1 MAALPA
7 PPPLVW
13 VTGAGGLIGR
23 YLLAVAPEVV
33 PIWTVRGLTRR
44 DLDLADLPALR
55 QRFREDRPARVIHC
69 AGLTASPACQ
79 EDPPL
84 ARQLNVAVT
93 TALVALASD
102 IPLTFLSTDLV
113 FDGRQPP
120 YNELGIVNPLTV
132 YAQTKLEAEQRV
144 LANPRHTVI
153 RTSLNAGVS
162 ASGRRAFNEE
172 LRHAW
177 ATGQTTRLFTDEF
190 RSPIAAVVT
199 ARAIWELAAQAPP
212 GLYHV
217 AGSQRLSRLEMGR
230 LLAGLWPEL
239 NPRIVPMSLAGYG
252 GPPRSPDTTLDSRKA
267 QAWLSFPLPKFEC
280 WLEANPTAL
289 QPEASC

>member
-1 MAALPA
+1 MTALAAPK
-7 PPPLVW
+7 PLVW
-13 VTGAGGLIGR
+13 VTGASGLIGR
-23 YLLAVAPEVV
+23 YLLETARQVAPT
-33 PIWTVRGLTRR
+33 WDVRGLTRG

-55 QRFREDRPARVIHC
+55 QRFRQERPARVIHC

-79 EDPPL
+79 EKPQL
-84 ARQLNVAVT
+84 ARHLNVEVT
-93 TALVALASD
+93 AALATLASE

-113 FDGRQPP
+113 FDGRQAP
-120 YNELGIVNPLTV
+120 YDESAAVNPLTV
-132 YAQTKLEAEQRV
+132 YAQTKLEAEHHV
-144 LANPRHTVI
+144 LANPRHMVI

-199 ARAIWELAAQAPP
+199 ARAVWELAAQAPP

-217 AGSQRLSRLEMGR
+217 AGSQRLSRLQMGR
-230 LLAGLWPEL
+230 LLARLWPEL
-239 NPRIVPMSLAGYG
+239 NPRIVPVSLADYPGA
-252 GPPRSPDTTLDSRKA
+252 PRSPDTTLDSGKA
-267 QAWLSFPLPKFEC
+267 QAWLSFPLPKFEA
-280 WLEANPTAL
+280 WLQANPTAL
-289 QPEASC
+289 RPEAGC